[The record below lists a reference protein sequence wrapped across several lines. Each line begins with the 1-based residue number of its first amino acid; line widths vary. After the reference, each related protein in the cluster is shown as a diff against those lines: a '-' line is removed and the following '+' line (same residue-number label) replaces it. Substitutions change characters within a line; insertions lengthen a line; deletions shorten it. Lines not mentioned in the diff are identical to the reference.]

1 MTTIGIM
8 GFGRIGRNLFRLLYK
23 RNDIRIGAV
32 CDIADAANAEYL
44 LRFDTLAGRFPDPV
58 SVKDGV
64 LYVYGRQIPLLAGF
78 EKGAI
83 PDWKAVGVDTV
94 IESTDRSQ
102 KRADLEKH
110 LAAGAKRVILC
121 TLPAEPLDLMV
132 VPGVNDAALSTSHR
146 IVSNGSPTIQ
156 GLAPLVKI
164 LLEAFGIERL
174 MFTTV
179 HEYTSHHRLADV
191 PSEDMRRG
199 RSAPEN
205 IVPQTSRSPAILMD
219 LFPELKDKVLGAAM
233 NVPVPSGSAIDVVCW
248 HREKVTVDAINEV
261 VRTAA
266 GSRWKGILDWTADP
280 IVSSDV
286 AQSAFS
292 GTFDSKATMV
302 LGDTLS
308 KTLLWFDSGWAYV
321 HRLVELVERFHRLEE
336 EVR

>member
-1 MTTIGIM
+1 MTTLGIM

-23 RNDIRIGAV
+23 RNDIRIGAI
-32 CDIADAANAEYL
+32 CDIADAASAEYL

-58 SVKDGV
+58 SVKNGV

-83 PDWKAVGVDTV
+83 PDWKAFGVDTV

-102 KRADLEKH
+102 KRAELEKH
-110 LAAGAKRVILC
+110 LAAGANRVILC

-164 LLEAFGIERL
+164 LDDAFGIDRL

-205 IVPQTSRSPAILMD
+205 IIPQESRTPAILMD
-219 LFPELKDKVLGAAM
+219 LFPALKGKVLGAAM
-233 NVPVPSGSAIDVVCW
+233 NVPVPNGSAIDVVCW
-248 HREKVTVDAINEV
+248 HSKKVSVEAINEV

-266 GSRWKGILDWTADP
+266 GSRWKGILDYTTDP

-286 AQSAFS
+286 AESGFS

-302 LGDTLS
+302 LGEKLS
-308 KTLLWFDSGWAYV
+308 KTLLWFDSGWAYT
-321 HRLVELVERFHRLEE
+321 HRLVELVTRFDALAK